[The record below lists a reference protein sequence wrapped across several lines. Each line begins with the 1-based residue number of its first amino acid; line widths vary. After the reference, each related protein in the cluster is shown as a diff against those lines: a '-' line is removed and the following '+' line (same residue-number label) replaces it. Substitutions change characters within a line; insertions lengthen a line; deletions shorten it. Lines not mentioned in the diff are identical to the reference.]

1 MRFRFVLVG
10 LCVMGFLSGTHP
22 AVAWSPAKGPL
33 ATRWAK
39 QVSPKNVHAEYPRPQ
54 MVRHRWLNLNGL
66 WEVTLDDSPE
76 AKEIL
81 VPFPVESALSGVM
94 EQAERLHYRREFRV
108 PAAWRGSRIL
118 LHFEAVDWEATVSL
132 NGRKLGTH
140 RGGYDSFTFD
150 ITDALR
156 SDGPQELVVD
166 VFDPSDA
173 GDQPRGKQVK
183 HPKGIW
189 YTPCSGI
196 WQTVWLEP
204 VPTTSISDLR
214 LDPNL
219 DEHRLEAT
227 VFVRGNAEDTAVRLT
242 AQAGRKT
249 VAEAVGKPGEPI
261 HLDIPKEM
269 LRPWSPDDPFL
280 YDLNVELV
288 RDGKEIDSVTSYF
301 GMRKV
306 SVAEAPDGF
315 VRLHLNNKPLFM
327 MGPLDQGF
335 WPDGIY
341 TAPTD
346 EALRYD
352 IEITKRLGFNMTRKH
367 VKIEPKRWYY
377 WCDKL
382 GLLVWQDMPSGNN
395 KSDESKKQ
403 FEIELAEMIHEHRNH
418 PSIVMW
424 VVFNEGWGQHDTENR
439 VAFVRSLDPTRLI
452 DNASGWTDKGVGDVL
467 DIHRYP
473 GPGAPEPDDGRAGVL
488 GEFGGLGLAVPGH
501 LWTQQNWGYRSMADA
516 DELNTRY
523 IALMRRLWQLVETK
537 GLAAGV
543 YTQITDVETECNG
556 LLTYDRE
563 VIKVDVDRIAAANRG
578 HVPRLV
584 TIVPTASDEKS
595 TWRYTTETPADTWFT
610 ETFDDSDWSE
620 GPGGFGTE
628 GTPGAVVGTKWDG
641 AEIWIRRTVEL
652 PSDIAE
658 KDLVLIVHHDEDAEI
673 YLNGVLA
680 AKTTGYTTDY
690 VELPLSSEAKA
701 ALKAGKNTIAVHC
714 RQTEGGQFID
724 VGLAALE
731 TPQE

>member
-1 MRFRFVLVG
+1 MRFHYLLVG
-10 LCVMGFLSGTHP
+10 ICLSGVLSSTQP
-22 AVAWSPAKGPL
+22 AAAWSPAKGPL
-33 ATRWAK
+33 TTRWAK
-39 QVSPKNVHAEYPRPQ
+39 QVSPKNAHAEYPRPQ
-54 MVRHRWLNLNGL
+54 MVRHRWLNLNGV
-66 WEVTLDDSPE
+66 WEVTLGESPE
-76 AKEIL
+76 PREIL

-94 EQAERLHYRREFRV
+94 EQAERLRYRREFRV
-108 PAAWRGSRIL
+108 PAGWQGSRIL
-118 LHFEAVDWEATVSL
+118 LHFEAVDWEATVTV

-140 RGGYDSFTFD
+140 RGGYDAFTFD

-156 SDGPQELVVD
+156 PDGPQELIVD

-189 YTPCSGI
+189 YTPCTGI

-204 VPTTSISDLR
+204 VPTTAISDLR

-219 DEHRLEAT
+219 DERRLEAT
-227 VFVRGNAEDTAVRLT
+227 VFVGGDTEGVTVRLT
-242 AQAGRKT
+242 AEAGDEI
-249 VAEAVGKPGEPI
+249 VAEATGKPDETI
-261 HLDIPKEM
+261 FLTIPADK
-269 LRPWSPDDPFL
+269 LRTWSPDDPFL
-280 YDLNVELV
+280 YDLSVELL
-288 RDGKEIDSVTSYF
+288 RDGREIDSVTSYF

-306 SVAEAPDGF
+306 SVAKAADGF

-346 EALRYD
+346 DALRYD

-395 KSDESKKQ
+395 KSDEAKKQ

-418 PSIVMW
+418 PSIIMW
-424 VVFNEGWGQHDTENR
+424 VVFNEGWGQHDTESR
-439 VAFVRSLDPTRLI
+439 VEFVRSLDPTRLI
-452 DNASGWTDKGVGDVL
+452 NNASGWTDKGVGDVL

-473 GPGAPEPDDGRAGVL
+473 GPGAPEPKDGRAGVL

-501 LWTQQNWGYRSMADA
+501 LWTQENWGYRSMANA
-516 DELNTRY
+516 EELNSRY
-523 IALMRRLWQLVETK
+523 IALMRRLWQLAETK

-563 VIKVDVDRIAAANRG
+563 IVKVDIDRIAAANRG
-578 HVPRLV
+578 QVPRLV
-584 TIVPTASDEKS
+584 TIVPTAAEAKS
-595 TWRYTTETPADTWFT
+595 VWRYTTEAPTGEWFAADY
-610 ETFDDSDWSE
+610 DDSHWSE
-620 GPGGFGTE
+620 GSGGFGTE
-628 GTPGAVVGTKWDG
+628 GTPGAIVGTKWDG
-641 AEIWIRRTVEL
+641 AEIWIRRSVEL
-652 PSDIAE
+652 PGDLAE
-658 KDLVLIVHHDEDAEI
+658 NDLVLVVHHDEDAEI

-690 VELPLSSEAKA
+690 VELTIAPEAKA

-724 VGLAALE
+724 VGLGLLAM
-731 TPQE
+731 PQE